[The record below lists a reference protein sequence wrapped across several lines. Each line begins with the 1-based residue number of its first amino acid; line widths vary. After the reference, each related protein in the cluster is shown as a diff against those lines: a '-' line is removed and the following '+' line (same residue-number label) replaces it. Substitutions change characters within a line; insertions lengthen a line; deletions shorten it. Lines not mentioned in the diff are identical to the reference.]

1 MKNAS
6 FASMQNNLQAS
17 SFLRKNMCALQPSSY
32 SESSGGAADG
42 LDIIV
47 FKIMINK

>member
-1 MKNAS
+1 MHRLPLCRITCKHHLFS
-6 FASMQNNLQAS
+6 E
-17 SFLRKNMCALQPSSY
+17 KNMCALQPSSY